1 MSLSEIR
8 ASGLVNTQFDKTDF
22 IYIYI
27 YIYIY
32 TPGVSEY
39 TSLSAATHAMQ
50 LLWLV
55 DALSVSIINTC
66 FWLSK
71 CTI

>member
-1 MSLSEIR
+1 MYIY
-8 ASGLVNTQFDKTDF
+8 VY

-39 TSLSAATHAMQ
+39 TSHSAATHAMH
-50 LLWLV
+50 LLGLV
-55 DALSVSIINTC
+55 DTLSVSITKTC
-66 FWLSK
+66 FWFRK
-71 CTI
+71 YTI